1 MTDII
6 DYEFG
11 ISAID
16 SGYQRPR
23 FDAIHMIV
31 EGDRA
36 AIIDTGVNSSV
47 PRVLAAL
54 RDKGLRPEQV
64 DYVIL
69 THIHLDHAGG
79 AGLLLSQL
87 PNARVTVHPRGARH
101 LIDPSTLIASTIAV
115 YGAEEA
121 RRAYGDI
128 VPVPRSRVIETAH
141 ESSLAL
147 NGREFVFFDTPGHA
161 RHHVCVLDT
170 QSGHLFAGDTFG
182 LSYRELD
189 CHGRQYAFCTTSPT
203 QFDPVA
209 AHRSLDLILG
219 LKPGAIYVT
228 HYSQVRDLER
238 MGADMHRL
246 IDAHAQL
253 ARRERD
259 VGFARHA
266 RLKAGVTEIVL
277 GEAQRYGWT
286 LPREQVLAV
295 FAGDIELNAQ
305 GLALWLDSAA
315 NFNPAGRHGQP
326 GQG

>member
-1 MTDII
+1 MAHVI

-16 SGYQRPR
+16 SGYQRPLL
-23 FDAIHMIV
+23 DAIHLVV
-31 EGDRA
+31 EGGRA

-47 PRVLAAL
+47 PRVLEAL
-54 RDKGLRPEQV
+54 RGKGLHPGQV

-79 AGLLLSQL
+79 AGLLLSHL
-87 PNARVTVHPRGARH
+87 PNARLTVHPRGARH
-101 LIDPSTLIASTIAV
+101 MADPGRLMESTIAV
-115 YGAEEA
+115 YGAAEA
-121 RRAYGDI
+121 RRTYGDI
-128 VPVPRSRVIETAH
+128 VPVPRERIIETAH
-141 ESSLAL
+141 ESSLTL

-161 RHHVCVLDT
+161 RHHVCMLDT
-170 QSGHLFAGDTFG
+170 KSGHLFAGDTFG

-189 CHGRQYAFCTTSPT
+189 CRGRQFAIPTTSPT
-203 QFDPVA
+203 QFDPGA

-219 LKPGAIYVT
+219 MKPGAIYVT
-228 HYSQVRDLER
+228 HYSQVLDIAR

-246 IDAHAQL
+246 VDAHEQL

-259 VGFARHA
+259 AGEARHE

-277 GEAQRYGWT
+277 SEAERYGWT
-286 LPREQVLAV
+286 LPREQVLAI

-305 GLALWLDSAA
+305 GLALWLDAL
-315 NFNPAGRHGQP
+315 GG
-326 GQG
+326 

>member
-1 MTDII
+1 MAHVI

-16 SGYQRPR
+16 SGYQRPLL
-23 FDAIHMIV
+23 DAIHLIV
-31 EGDRA
+31 EGGRA

-47 PRVLAAL
+47 PLVLEAL
-54 RDKGLRPEQV
+54 RGKGLRPEQV

-79 AGLLLSQL
+79 AGRLLSHL
-87 PNARVTVHPRGARH
+87 PNARLTVHPRGARH
-101 LIDPSTLIASTIAV
+101 MADPSRLIESTIAV

-121 RRAYGDI
+121 RRTYGDI
-128 VPVPRSRVIETAH
+128 VPVPGERIIETAH

-161 RHHVCVLDT
+161 RHHVCVLDAR
-170 QSGHLFAGDTFG
+170 SGHLFAGDTFG

-189 CHGRQYAFCTTSPT
+189 CRGHQFTIPTTSPT
-203 QFDPVA
+203 QFDPGA

-219 LKPGAIYVT
+219 LKPSAIYVT
-228 HYSQVRDLER
+228 HYSQVRDIAR

-246 IDAHAQL
+246 IDAHVQL
-253 ARRERD
+253 AYRERD
-259 VGFARHA
+259 AGAARPE

-277 GEAQRYGWT
+277 GEAERYGWT
-286 LPREQVLAV
+286 LPREQVLGV
-295 FAGDIELNAQ
+295 LAGDIELNAQ
-305 GLALWLDSAA
+305 GLAIWLDASG
-315 NFNPAGRHGQP
+315 AG
-326 GQG
+326 